1 MGSATTEILRDR
13 GKADRAAELR
23 PLQLLP
29 GGREPMGDTSECAV
43 DAGDGAREEDGAAAA
58 EAQAGEPGVALASR

>member
-1 MGSATTEILRDR
+1 
-13 GKADRAAELR
+13 
-23 PLQLLP
+23 
-29 GGREPMGDTSECAV
+29 MGDTSECAV